1 LSKIISPARAKATL
15 GKVSNLDTFEMTA
28 PRHLEHVTLD
38 TGHTRRSPRSEA
50 ADEVVRGLAAG
61 LDRAIATKARE
72 PVPGFALFSYNVTA
86 LGGAAIFTLWR
97 EAAPVVTFGVA
108 ANAKDS
114 AKLWRL
120 LHQGGAGKH
129 ATNPERP
136 PAAPWIG
143 ARMEAG
149 AASTPHDD
157 LLWIAKF
164 ERSLA
169 WAFIER
175 RARAQ

>member
-1 LSKIISPARAKATL
+1 MSPARAKATL

-28 PRHLEHVTLD
+28 PRHLEHVTLN

-72 PVPGFALFSYNVTA
+72 PIPGFALFSYSVTA
-86 LGGAAIFTLWR
+86 LGGAAMVTIWR

-136 PAAPWIG
+136 PNAPWIG
-143 ARMEAG
+143 VRMEAG
-149 AASTPHDD
+149 AASTPRDD
-157 LLWIAKF
+157 LLWLANF
-164 ERSLA
+164 ERCLG

>member
-1 LSKIISPARAKATL
+1 LEH
-15 GKVSNLDTFEMTA
+15 FEMTA
-28 PRHLEHVTLD
+28 PRHLEHVTLN

-50 ADEVVRGLAAG
+50 ADEVVRGLAVG

-72 PVPGFALFSYNVTA
+72 PIPGFALFSYSVTA
-86 LGGAAIFTLWR
+86 LGGAAMVTLWR

-108 ANAKDS
+108 ADAKDS

-136 PAAPWIG
+136 PAAPWLG
-143 ARMEAG
+143 VRMEAG
-149 AASTPHDD
+149 AASTPPDD
-157 LLWIAKF
+157 LLWLANF
-164 ERSLA
+164 ERCLA
-169 WAFIER
+169 WTFIER
-175 RARAQ
+175 RALAQ

>member
-1 LSKIISPARAKATL
+1 
-15 GKVSNLDTFEMTA
+15 MTA
-28 PRHLEHVTLD
+28 PRHLEHVTLN

-50 ADEVVRGLAAG
+50 ADEVVRGLAVG

-72 PVPGFALFSYNVTA
+72 PIPGFALFSTA
-86 LGGAAIFTLWR
+86 LGGAAMVTLWR

-108 ANAKDS
+108 ADAKDS

-136 PAAPWIG
+136 PAAPWLG
-143 ARMEAG
+143 VRMEAG
-149 AASTPHDD
+149 AASTPPDD
-157 LLWIAKF
+157 LLWLANF
-164 ERSLA
+164 GRCLA
-169 WAFIER
+169 WTFIER
-175 RARAQ
+175 RALAQ

>member
-1 LSKIISPARAKATL
+1 M
-15 GKVSNLDTFEMTA
+15 DTFEMTA

>member
-1 LSKIISPARAKATL
+1 MVRCPEL
-15 GKVSNLDTFEMTA
+15 GHFLEMTT
-28 PRHLEHVTLD
+28 PHHLEHVTLN

-72 PVPGFALFSYNVTA
+72 PIPGFALFSYSVTA
-86 LGGAAIFTLWR
+86 LGGAAMVTIWR

-108 ANAKDS
+108 ADADS

-143 ARMEAG
+143 VRMEAG
-149 AASTPHDD
+149 AASTPRDD
-157 LLWIAKF
+157 LLWLANF
-164 ERSLA
+164 ERCLG

>member
-1 LSKIISPARAKATL
+1 MAHLTQRL
-15 GKVSNLDTFEMTA
+15 VSNLDTFEMTA
-28 PRHLEHVTLD
+28 PHLLEHVTLD
-38 TGHTRRSPRSEA
+38 TGHTRPSPRSEA

-61 LDRAIATKARE
+61 LDRAIAAKARE
-72 PVPGFALFSYNVTA
+72 PVPGFALFSYSVTVR
-86 LGGAAIFTLWR
+86 GGAAIFTLWR
-97 EAAPVVTFGVA
+97 EAAPIVTFGVA

-114 AKLWRL
+114 AKLSRL

-129 ATNPERP
+129 ASNPERP
-136 PAAPWIG
+136 PAAPLIG

-164 ERSLA
+164 ERSLS

-175 RARAQ
+175 RARAH

>member
-1 LSKIISPARAKATL
+1 
-15 GKVSNLDTFEMTA
+15 LDTLEMTA
-28 PRHLEHVTLD
+28 PAYLEHVTLD

-50 ADEVVRGLAAG
+50 ADEVVRGLATG
-61 LDRAIATKARE
+61 LDRAIAMKARE

-108 ANAKDS
+108 ADAKDS
-114 AKLWRL
+114 AELWRL

-169 WAFIER
+169 WALIER

>member
-1 LSKIISPARAKATL
+1 MLASVKLTY
-15 GKVSNLDTFEMTA
+15 V
-28 PRHLEHVTLD
+28 
-38 TGHTRRSPRSEA
+38 RSP
-50 ADEVVRGLAAG
+50 VR
-61 LDRAIATKARE
+61 
-72 PVPGFALFSYNVTA
+72 AL
-86 LGGAAIFTLWR
+86 R

-136 PAAPWIG
+136 PTAPWIRV
-143 ARMEAG
+143 RMEAG
-149 AASTPHDD
+149 AASTPRDD
-157 LLWIAKF
+157 LLWLANF
-164 ERSLA
+164 ERCLG

>member
-1 LSKIISPARAKATL
+1 
-15 GKVSNLDTFEMTA
+15 LDTFEMSA

-72 PVPGFALFSYNVTA
+72 PVPGFALFSYNVAA

-114 AKLWRL
+114 AKIWRL